1 MGLIKKIFTRKK
13 SEMRTDNTD
22 AENSTSEKFVKL
34 KDEFDRDVIINKD
47 VWIKDFLRPAIE
59 KNWNNLEVLYSII
72 LDAFNNNVFAEM
84 KDAVMRIYNLDK
96 DRERGTNFLGIYYAN
111 CDMNDDAKIIYEKY
125 METEEPSE
133 IIFSNY
139 AVILE
144 KEGRISEAQKY
155 FWKSIEIHPNMKN
168 SLNKVLEFSKNKS
181 NEEYYKNLY
190 KISTLP
196 NSWSAKLLKA
206 NYEIKLGNIETAL
219 VDIKNSLEES
229 DYNSEVVTAALAI
242 YGNNKKY
249 DEIENNILPYFNPV
263 KHGPHATSNVLKYLK
278 ISEKYEDALY
288 LIKNVSSLN
297 WNQFTNEFIKYEDE
311 FIQMKKNYEAAN
323 TNTNS
328 GSKVLSISRPIWSN
342 NFKNPTWA
350 LNMAEKTKPSLLIL
364 PFTNIGETSTSFP
377 KELSIALPLFLND
390 ELHYSSNLKY
400 HLALTYNDKEF
411 KVPKNNYNTDYID
424 YIKAQNPDLDYIL
437 SGNILSKW
445 DKEDN
450 RYELEVYIY
459 DTNIS
464 TKTTL
469 LKEHVDEN
477 SIVDL
482 LPKLLNNLNLFFN
495 GLIDFKTFE
504 TPDVENILLKPK
516 KLEVLMDLDGYSR
529 DRSWAY
535 NKILYNA
542 VNSVIESENDSARFD
557 LVSLLHQIMQI
568 HPQLLSKVKPLIY
581 NLVGNGYFISE
592 KSSKLLPLIFSI
604 YSDEDNYNNFV
615 ESIRRGN
622 PDYIEWINKFLYYTS
637 NE

>member
-1 MGLIKKIFTRKK
+1 MKFFKNLLKKVETKEK
-13 SEMRTDNTD
+13 TEENAVENTD
-22 AENSTSEKFVKL
+22 SKEYVKL
-34 KDEFDRDVIINKD
+34 KDEFDRDLMLEKD
-47 VWIKDFLRPAIE
+47 VWIKDFLKPALQ
-59 KNWNNLEVLYSII
+59 KNWNNLEVLYSIV
-72 LDAFNNNVFAEM
+72 LDAFNNDIFAEV
-84 KDAVMRIYNLDK
+84 KDATMRIYNMDK
-96 DRERGTNFLGIYYAN
+96 DKERGTNFLGIYYAN
-111 CDMNDDAKIIYEKY
+111 NKMFNEAKSIYKKY
-125 METEEPSE
+125 MEEEKPSE

-139 AVILE
+139 GIVLE
-144 KEGRISEAQKY
+144 KEAKQSESQKY
-155 FWKSIEIHPNMKN
+155 FWKALEINPNMQN
-168 SLNKVLEFSKNKS
+168 PLNKVLEFSKNKS
-181 NEEYYKNLY
+181 DEEYYKNLY

-196 NSWSAKLLKA
+196 NSWRAKLVKA
-206 NYEIKLGNIETAL
+206 NYEIKLGNMETAL
-219 VDIKNSLEES
+219 VDIERSLEES

-350 LNMAEKTKPSLLIL
+350 LNIAEKTKPSLLIL

-400 HLALTYNDKEF
+400 HLSLTYNDKEF

-464 TKTTL
+464 IKTTL

>member
-1 MGLIKKIFTRKK
+1 MKFFKNLLKKVETKEK
-13 SEMRTDNTD
+13 TEENAVENTD
-22 AENSTSEKFVKL
+22 SKEYVKL
-34 KDEFDRDVIINKD
+34 KDEFDRDLMLEKD
-47 VWIKDFLRPAIE
+47 VWIKDFLKPALQ
-59 KNWNNLEVLYSII
+59 KNWNNLEVLYSIV
-72 LDAFNNNVFAEM
+72 LDAFNNDIFAEV
-84 KDAVMRIYNLDK
+84 KDATMRIYNMDK
-96 DRERGTNFLGIYYAN
+96 DKERGTNFLGIYYAN
-111 CDMNDDAKIIYEKY
+111 NKMFNEAKSIYKKY
-125 METEEPSE
+125 MEEEKPSE

-139 AVILE
+139 GIVLE
-144 KEGRISEAQKY
+144 KEAKQSESQKY
-155 FWKSIEIHPNMKN
+155 FWKALEINPNMQN
-168 SLNKVLEFSKNKS
+168 PLNKVLEFSKNKS
-181 NEEYYKNLY
+181 DEEYYKNLY

-196 NSWSAKLLKA
+196 NSWRAKLVKA
-206 NYEIKLGNIETAL
+206 NYEIKLGNMETAL
-219 VDIKNSLEES
+219 VDIERSLEES